1 MCDEERAR
9 VVLAA
14 TRVSH
19 ALRLHTARPRNAR
32 SATHPRAS
40 DPVSGRLIART
51 SVSKL
56 CVGLEAVQ
64 QMERPGSPTP
74 SEQLS
79 LVAEP
84 PELVHRP
91 DPEDPLAAV
100 QTTDGGREDP
110 LAAVQTTDSCPE
122 DPLAAVRTTDGDL
135 EECAICLGTLDD
147 PQPFPN
153 PDCPH
158 QFCSSCLSKLHRH
171 LEGSPVP
178 CPTCRRQSSQA
189 ISTRQIRTFEQRR
202 LDPEERRNN
211 QRMVTGIGV
220 GALVVACTCGLVVD
234 YLIRVVS
241 ATEVRSAVAR
251 LVPLLPGTAP
261 FARVR
266 RSLLVSSAP
275 NGGCGD
281 SQFAESY
288 TISGCADP
296 AHCGEYVK
304 IDPEVFCSGAPA
316 YKLNSTDGQTRV
328 LYRIT
333 TGIINTLPTTAW
345 YVPTPGQGSSEGYLE
360 TCEHQVLGDLLSVE
374 SVALG
379 GPDSHV
385 YQHWR
390 ERVGNRWAAPEP
402 GKIVVVGDFADGS
415 NPCPSTGC
423 GDRHNMG
430 AAGGGR

>member
-1 MCDEERAR
+1 MRLEPVQRMQ
-9 VVLAA
+9 A
-14 TRVSH
+14 TAST
-19 ALRLHTARPRNAR
+19 TA
-32 SATHPRAS
+32 S
-40 DPVSGRLIART
+40 
-51 SVSKL
+51 
-56 CVGLEAVQ
+56 
-64 QMERPGSPTP
+64 TP
-74 SEQLS
+74 SEQLQ

-84 PELVHRP
+84 PEVARQP
-91 DPEDPLAAV
+91 YPEDPLAAV
-100 QTTDGGREDP
+100 QTTDG
-110 LAAVQTTDSCPE
+110 CPE
-122 DPLAAVRTTDGDL
+122 DPLVAVRTTDGFL

-158 QFCSSCLSKLHRH
+158 LFCSACLSTLHRH

-211 QRMVTGIGV
+211 QRMITGFGV
-220 GALVVACTCGLVVD
+220 GALMVACTCGLVVD
-234 YLIRVVS
+234 YLIRAAS
-241 ATEVRSAVAR
+241 ATEVRSTVAWFMHLLSSTGPFGR
-251 LVPLLPGTAP
+251 LCSSLPP
-261 FARVR
+261 
-266 RSLLVSSAP
+266 AP

-288 TISGCADP
+288 TFSGCADP

-304 IDPEVFCSGAPA
+304 IEPEVFCSGAPA

-333 TGIINTLPTTAW
+333 TGIVNTLSTTAW
-345 YVPTPGQGSSEGYLE
+345 YVTTPEQGSDEGYLQ

-374 SVALG
+374 SVAFD

-385 YQHWR
+385 YQPWR
-390 ERVGNRWAAPEP
+390 ERVGNRWEAREP
-402 GKIVVVGDFADGS
+402 GKIAVVGDFADGTAS

-423 GDRHNMG
+423 GDRHNAG